1 VNRRRRGRALFA
13 IGFIVLLAD
22 GAAAIWL
29 GQISRRPLL
38 IIVGLGLIA
47 AAAGVILAWRRWLEA
62 LAAVDAARA
71 ELKVEIGRLR
81 EAAEEARGR
90 RSGY

>member
-1 VNRRRRGRALFA
+1 MNRRRRGRALFA